1 MAAKGQ
7 PKSGGR
13 KKGKP
18 NKVTGELKDMILH
31 ALTAVGG
38 EEYLE
43 RQAEAEP
50 KSFMLLLGR
59 VLPLQVNGKV
69 EGSLTIDPFTPL
81 MELIAGNG
89 RPRPGSGS

>member
-7 PKSGGR
+7 AKSGGR
-13 KKGKP
+13 TKGVP
-18 NKVTGELKDMILH
+18 NKFTAELRDMILA
-31 ALTAVGG
+31 ALNKVGG
-38 EEYLE
+38 VKYLE
-43 RQAEAEP
+43 KQAEAEP

-69 EGSLTIDPFTPL
+69 DASFTLAPL
-81 MELIAGNG
+81 MEIIDNNG

>member
-13 KKGKP
+13 KKGVL
-18 NKVTGELKDMILH
+18 NHNTTELKDMILQ
-31 ALTAVGG
+31 ALNLEDGI
-38 EEYLE
+38 EYL
-43 RQAEAEP
+43 RQQAREEP

-69 EGSLTIDPFTPL
+69 EGSMTIKWED
-81 MELIAGNG
+81 
-89 RPRPGSGS
+89 